1 MQDLQERNTFDFR
14 GNFSVVIYFI
24 VSITLE
30 LIVLF
35 NEYGL
40 NLIFECNKIT
50 VYCLDITPNSLD
62 ETCTPYQKPEK
73 SLQYIQITRQTSL
86 SQFQLQLKQDFQTTY
101 QTKQFFVK

>member
-62 ETCTPYQKPEK
+62 ETCIPYQKTEK

-86 SQFQLQLKQDFQTTY
+86 SQFQLQLKQVFQTTY